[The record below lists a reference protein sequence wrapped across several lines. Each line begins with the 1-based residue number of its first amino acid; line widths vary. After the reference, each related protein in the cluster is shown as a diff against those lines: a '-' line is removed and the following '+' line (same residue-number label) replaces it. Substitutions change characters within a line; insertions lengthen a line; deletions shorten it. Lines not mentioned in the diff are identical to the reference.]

1 MPFMLVRHKVQDYS
15 NWKPIFDEHRTT
27 RQAAGSMGGRL
38 FRSADDRN
46 ELVMLLEWDDME
58 KAREFAQ
65 SQALLDTMKRAGVE
79 DTPDVYF
86 LIEVEQLLA

>member
-1 MPFMLVRHKVQDYS
+1 MPYMLVRHKVQDYS
-15 NWKPIFDEHRTT
+15 TWKPIFDEHRLT
-27 RQAAGSMGGRL
+27 RQAAGSLGGRL

-65 SQALLDTMKRAGVE
+65 SDDLRTTMARAGVA
-79 DTPDVYF
+79 DRPDVYF
-86 LIEVEQLLA
+86 LIEVEQLSA